1 MLAAFA
7 SKAPSWLCCLRGV
20 VVARLV
26 APARRNFAAAAK
38 EQLAYGGREV
48 PQGAQAVRER
58 LVEELEYCQTTLA
71 ADSFLLGEAVPTAAD
86 FTLYAM
92 LERLCGDMGDVRLP
106 NALPDLL
113 DEAPSL
119 TRLREWWEG
128 MRASVPVRFKGKR
141 T

>member
-1 MLAAFA
+1 M
-7 SKAPSWLCCLRGV
+7 
-20 VVARLV
+20 
-26 APARRNFAAAAK
+26 
-38 EQLAYGGREV
+38 

-71 ADSFLLGEAVPTAAD
+71 AGSFLLGEAVPTAAD

-128 MRASVPVRFKGKR
+128 MRASVPVRFKGNLKCSQKS
-141 T
+141 